1 MRRHGGHVRP
11 ADVGRGCWYMWH
23 VGRDRMLRMKRI
35 SKEAA
40 AAATS
45 GVAAGS
51 ASLLTVPVAHAAQLR
66 FVVTHFD
73 EGGALSLN
81 WKKTT
86 DSLGE
91 PPDQNMDAVLPC
103 GRATCIRRL
112 PHCCHAMP
120 LVRCM
125 LGSLRVRCR
134 PRCRTEKC
142 EKAASEVARLGV

>member
-1 MRRHGGHVRP
+1 MC
-11 ADVGRGCWYMWH
+11 VGMAVMFGPPTLGAGCWYMWH

-45 GVAAGS
+45 GVAA
-51 ASLLTVPVAHAAQLR
+51 QLR
-66 FVVTHFD
+66 FVVSHFD

-91 PPDQNMDAVLPC
+91 PLKIKTWTQFY
-103 GRATCIRRL
+103 RAAGPPVFARTAAIVASCYAAGAM
-112 PHCCHAMP
+112 HAW
-120 LVRCM
+120 V
-125 LGSLRVRCR
+125 
-134 PRCRTEKC
+134 
-142 EKAASEVARLGV
+142 VARSLPPPLPPPKNAKKPHRK

>member
-1 MRRHGGHVRP
+1 MC
-11 ADVGRGCWYMWH
+11 VGMAVMFGPPTLGAGCWYMWH

-51 ASLLTVPVAHAAQLR
+51 ASLLTIPLAYAAQLR

-91 PPDQNMDAVLPC
+91 PLKIKTWTQFY
-103 GRATCIRRL
+103 RAAGPPVFARTAAIVASCYAAGAM
-112 PHCCHAMP
+112 HAW
-120 LVRCM
+120 V
-125 LGSLRVRCR
+125 
-134 PRCRTEKC
+134 
-142 EKAASEVARLGV
+142 VARSLPPPLPPPKNAKKPHRK